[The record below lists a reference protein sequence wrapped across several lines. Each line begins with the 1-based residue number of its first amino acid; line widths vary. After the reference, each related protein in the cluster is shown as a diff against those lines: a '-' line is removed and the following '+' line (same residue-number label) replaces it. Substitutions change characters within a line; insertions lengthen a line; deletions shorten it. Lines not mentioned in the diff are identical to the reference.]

1 MSKPTFND
9 NNEQRPILSDENLIT
24 VEDKR
29 SLSEEELHDACLHC
43 AATIIVAVELGC
55 EFEDCRLTDD
65 GSKWPTFL
73 SSVEIKYPESWDKR
87 GAEVFPAIASIH
99 EAGCQAVAKRHGRGP
114 HRINNYTAVRT
125 SDLLDEPRIWKA
137 IEALA
142 QLIESE
148 GGYEGCYGA
157 MGTDAFEVGDDS
169 AALKLIRDMG
179 L

>member
-1 MSKPTFND
+1 MSKPVFS
-9 NNEQRPILSDENLIT
+9 EDEERLPLLT
-24 VEDKR
+24 ED
-29 SLSEEELHDACLHC
+29 ELRDACLHC
-43 AATIIVAVELGC
+43 AATIVVAVELGC

-65 GSKWPTFL
+65 GCKWPTFL
-73 SSVEIKYPESWDKR
+73 SSVEIKYPESWSGR

-125 SDLLDEPRIWKA
+125 SELLDEPRIWKA

-157 MGTDAFEVGDDS
+157 IGTDAFEVGDDS

-179 L
+179 LTRGCRRLNELGD

>member
-1 MSKPTFND
+1 MPDEPRFSD
-9 NNEQRPILSDENLIT
+9 DEEQRLT
-24 VEDKR
+24 
-29 SLSEEELHDACLHC
+29 EEELSDACLHC

-65 GSKWPTFL
+65 GCKWPTFL
-73 SSVEIKYPESWDKR
+73 SSVEIKYPESWNGR

-125 SDLLDEPRIWKA
+125 SELLDEPRIWKA
-137 IEALA
+137 IEAMA
-142 QLIESE
+142 ELIESE
-148 GGYEGCYGA
+148 GGYGGCYGA
-157 MGTDAFEVGDDS
+157 MGTDAFEIGNDS